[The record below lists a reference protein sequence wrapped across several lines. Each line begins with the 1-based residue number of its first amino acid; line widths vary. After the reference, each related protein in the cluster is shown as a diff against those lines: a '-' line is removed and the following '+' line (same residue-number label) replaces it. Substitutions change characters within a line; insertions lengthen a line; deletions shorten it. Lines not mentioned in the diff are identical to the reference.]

1 MDGMIMGFLD
11 YNEEL
16 KFFGE
21 RVLPLMKE
29 AGLRSQPTPINEPNE
44 VIMLVTAVVGSPNKG
59 GRTRVAVDAV
69 LRGAEKEGAETEVR
83 ELADGRLDEVVAR
96 LEPADAV
103 VFASPT
109 YRADITA
116 GLKALLDTTPRGM
129 TGETSAP
136 LNGKACTVVLTGRE
150 RPPLPGRGEGARDP
164 GRLLCRP
171 AALPGALLSRV
182 PRSPRTALRST
193 SSTARSPRRTG
204 GRSSS

>member
-1 MDGMIMGFLD
+1 
-11 YNEEL
+11 
-16 KFFGE
+16 
-21 RVLPLMKE
+21 
-29 AGLRSQPTPINEPNE
+29 
-44 VIMLVTAVVGSPNKG
+44 MLVTAVVGSPNKG

-69 LRGAEKEGAETEVR
+69 LRGAQKEGAETEVR

-136 LNGKACTVVLTGRE
+136 LHGKACTVVLTGASDHHFLAVE
-150 RPPLPGRGEGARDP
+150 KIRGILGGFFATQ
-164 GRLLCRP
+164 
-171 AALPGALLSRV
+171 LLS
-182 PRSPRTALRST
+182 PGLYLPSAAFTEDAADLRDE
-193 SSTARSPRRTG
+193 PRRLAELHGRALVELVTAV
-204 GRSSS
+204 RSSKWHKDLRPLV